1 MNVKKSQIAIVIAA
15 TLLTA
20 CSGGK
25 GGFGLDNTQEKVPR
39 YEPKKAKPIEF
50 GDDIT
55 EAKPYEQLPEFLQ
68 PTLGSE
74 IAIPRRVILPKAEE
88 RADLSPENVHR
99 LSGKLEDIP
108 HAKEIEDHPSVKNS
122 GDKFSLVYS
131 HDGKSP
137 QRTRNMDYVRSGFVF
152 ANGGFTAEE
161 NEKKEKVYRSGK
173 VGYVFYKGVNPSK
186 ALPVDKIVKYEG
198 MWDFTTDAV
207 NKRSA
212 QGFEESHV
220 GDRYGAISYD
230 EPVNNDKNK
239 GAVGHTSEFTVNF
252 GKKEITGQL
261 YRNHPVYSGKAQERT
276 KRYDIDGKLFGNRFR
291 GSAKATDPK
300 DRYFGSNANNS
311 LEGGFYGPNAEELAG
326 KFLANDKSLFGVF
339 AAKQK
344 DGKAATETR
353 FDARQID
360 LADFKQTEMDSFGQ
374 ANLLVIDGRII
385 PLLKQ
390 NFEQQLA
397 NKSVKVTACC
407 ENLADVKF
415 GSFEVAGEGKKLY
428 ITGERTAVNAIPKSG
443 VFAYKGSWQG
453 QIGSKDNSSKWQAP
467 ENSAVYLE
475 VNFADKKVNGGFG
488 SGPVSGTVLS
498 LQEGVIEKNGFSGVV
513 KTLSE
518 GFTAE
523 GKTYHVE
530 GKVSGGFY
538 GKTASEIG
546 GSFLSNEQSQDK
558 AAGVFGAKRQV
569 EKK

>member
-74 IAIPRRVILPKAEE
+74 IAIPRRIIGPTAEE
-88 RADLSPENVHR
+88 RVELSPDNVKR
-99 LSGKLEDIP
+99 LGGSLDEIP
-108 HAKEIEDHPSVKNS
+108 NKKEIEEHPAVKKS
-122 GDKFSLVYS
+122 KQGLVYS
-131 HDGKSP
+131 HDGKTAL
-137 QRTRNMDYVRSGFVF
+137 RTRNMDYVRSGFVF
-152 ANGGFTAEE
+152 SEGGFSTEK
-161 NEKKEKVYRSGK
+161 NEKQQDVYRSGK

-198 MWDFTTDAV
+198 TWDFTTDAV
-207 NKRSA
+207 NKRRA
-212 QGFEESHV
+212 EGFEESHV

-230 EPVNNDKNK
+230 EPVNRDL
-239 GAVGHTSEFTVNF
+239 GHTSEFTANF
-252 GKKEITGQL
+252 GTKELKGEL
-261 YRNHPVYSGKAQERT
+261 YRNDPVRNGSPQTKT
-276 KRYDIDGKLFGNRFR
+276 KRYDINAKLFGNRFR
-291 GSAKATDPK
+291 GSAKAANPK
-300 DRYFGSNANNS
+300 DRYFGSDANNS

-546 GSFLSNEQSQDK
+546 GSFLSNEQSKDK

>member
-25 GGFGLDNTQEKVPR
+25 GGFGLDNTQEQIPR
-39 YEPKKAKPIEF
+39 YDPKKTKLIEF
-50 GDDIT
+50 GDDVT

-74 IAIPRRVILPKAEE
+74 IAIPRRIIGPKAEE
-88 RADLSPENVHR
+88 RVELSPDNIKR
-99 LSGKLEDIP
+99 LGGSLDEIP
-108 HAKEIEDHPSVKNS
+108 HAKEIEDHSAVKKS
-122 GDKFSLVYS
+122 GEKFSLVYS
-131 HDGKSP
+131 HDNKSP

-152 ANGGFTAEE
+152 ALGGFSTKK
-161 NEKKEKVYRSGK
+161 NEKQENVYRSGK
-173 VGYVFYKGVNPSK
+173 IGYVFYKGINPSK

-198 MWDFTTDAV
+198 TWDFTTDAV
-207 NKRSA
+207 NKRRA
-212 QGFEESHV
+212 QGFEESYI

-230 EPVNNDKNK
+230 EPINNDKY
-239 GAVGHTSEFTVNF
+239 GAVGHSSEFVVNF
-252 GKKEITGQL
+252 GKKELTGQL
-261 YRNHPVYSGKAQERT
+261 YRNHPIRKENTQEKT
-276 KRYDIDGKLFGNRFR
+276 KRYDINAKLFGNRFR

-300 DRYFGSNANNS
+300 DRYFGKDANNS

-326 KFLANDKSLFGVF
+326 KFLSNDKSLFGVF

-344 DGKAATETR
+344 GQKAETETK

-360 LADFKQTEMDSFGQ
+360 LKDFKQSEMDSFGQ
-374 ANLLVIDGRII
+374 ANLLVIDGHII

-390 NFEQQLA
+390 NFDHQLA

-415 GSFEVAGEGKKLY
+415 GTFDVAGEGPKLY
-428 ITGERTAVNAIPKSG
+428 LTGERTAVDAIPKSG

-453 QIGSKDNSSKWQAP
+453 QISSQDGTKWQTP
-467 ENSAVYLE
+467 ENSAAYLQ
-475 VNFADKKVNGGFG
+475 VDFDNKRVNGGFG
-488 SGPVSGTVLS
+488 SGPTSGTVLS
-498 LQEGVIEKNGFSGVV
+498 LQEGVIDKNGFSGVV
-513 KTLSE
+513 KTLKD
-518 GFTAE
+518 GFSAN
-523 GKTYHVE
+523 GKTFHVD

-546 GSFLSNEQSQDK
+546 GSLLSTEQSQDK

>member
-25 GGFGLDNTQEKVPR
+25 GGFGLDNTQEQIPR
-39 YEPKKAKPIEF
+39 YDPKKTKPIEF
-50 GDDIT
+50 GDDVT

-74 IAIPRRVILPKAEE
+74 IAIPRRIIGPKAEE
-88 RADLSPENVHR
+88 RVELSPDNVKR
-99 LSGKLEDIP
+99 LGGSLDEIP
-108 HAKEIEDHPSVKNS
+108 NKKEIEEHPAVKKS
-122 GDKFSLVYS
+122 KQGLVYS
-131 HDGKSP
+131 HDGKTAL
-137 QRTRNMDYVRSGFVF
+137 RTRNMDYVRSGFVF
-152 ANGGFTAEE
+152 SEGGFSTEK
-161 NEKKEKVYRSGK
+161 NEKQQDVYRSGK

-198 MWDFTTDAV
+198 TWDFTTDAV
-207 NKRSA
+207 NKRRA
-212 QGFEESHV
+212 EGFEESHV
-220 GDRYGAISYD
+220 GDRYGATSYD
-230 EPVNNDKNK
+230 EPVNYEKSK

-261 YRNHPVYSGKAQERT
+261 YRNYPVYGNKAQERT

-291 GSAKATDPK
+291 GSAKAADPK
-300 DRYFGSNANNS
+300 DRYFGKDANNS

-326 KFLANDKSLFGVF
+326 KFLTNDKSLFGVF

-344 DGKAATETR
+344 GNKAETETK

-360 LADFKQTEMDSFGQ
+360 LKDFKQSEMDSFGQ
-374 ANLLVIDGRII
+374 ANLLVIDGHII

-390 NFEQQLA
+390 NFDHQFA
-397 NKSVKVTACC
+397 NKTVKVTACC

-415 GSFEVAGEGKKLY
+415 GTFDVAGEGPKLY
-428 ITGERTAVNAIPKSG
+428 LTGERTAVDAIPKSG

-453 QIGSKDNSSKWQAP
+453 QISSQDGTKWQTP
-467 ENSAVYLE
+467 ENSAAYLQ
-475 VNFADKKVNGGFG
+475 VDFDNKRVNGGFG
-488 SGPVSGTVLS
+488 SGPTSGTVLS
-498 LQEGVIEKNGFSGVV
+498 LQEGVIDKNGFSGVV
-513 KTLSE
+513 KTLQN
-518 GFTAE
+518 GFSAN
-523 GKTYHVE
+523 GKTYHVD

-546 GSFLSNEQSQDK
+546 GSLLSTEQSKDK
-558 AAGVFGAKRQV
+558 AASVFGAKRQV